1 MRQALIVAAYTF
13 KESMARKTF
22 IAFFAISTIT
32 LLILLFAM
40 NIEVVDGA
48 LASLSLFGKSA
59 RDGLHIEVE
68 KFLLGIHMGLATALF
83 TAGIFLSIF
92 ATASL
97 VPNLLEKGNI
107 DWILAR
113 PISRF
118 ELLLGRYLGG
128 VGIVSFNILY
138 LIIGSWLILSIK
150 TGYWQ
155 PQFVYAS
162 LLIILP
168 FAVLFAVMVFL
179 GVVFQNSA
187 ISIMGAYLMI
197 FFSPMLYQREKAYA
211 LLSKKVYQLI
221 LDGLYYISAPIFETG
236 EMMKRIIFQE
246 AITNWQPLIHLLFL
260 IVGYFALASW
270 LFYRKD
276 F

>member
-1 MRQALIVAAYTF
+1 MRQAFIVAAFTF

-48 LASLSLFGKSA
+48 LATLSLFGKSA
-59 RDGLHIEVE
+59 QDVRINVE
-68 KFLLGIHMGLATALF
+68 KFLLSIQMVLATALF
-83 TAGIFLSIF
+83 TAGIFLSVF
-92 ATASL
+92 ATAGL
-97 VPNLLEKGNI
+97 VPNMLEKGNI

-118 ELLLGRYLGG
+118 QLLLGRYLGG
-128 VGIVSFNILY
+128 VSIVSFNILY
-138 LIIGSWLILSIK
+138 LIVGSWLILSFK

-162 LLIILP
+162 ILIILP

-179 GVVFQNSA
+179 GVAFQNSA

-211 LLSKKVYQLI
+211 LLSKKIYQLI
-221 LDGLYYISAPIFETG
+221 LDGLYYLSAPIFETG
-236 EMMKRIIFQE
+236 EIMKRIIFHE
-246 AITNWQPLIHLLFL
+246 AVTDWQPLVHLVLL
-260 IVGYFALASW
+260 APGYFALATW